1 MTVTAKFDATDVG
14 TALRRRLEEISRE
27 HQQIV
32 AEAQLIR
39 AGATSVTDFAED
51 GAMASESEQD
61 DLLASRLQRQADQ
74 LSEALARLEDGTY
87 GICQEC
93 GKPIAAPRL
102 KALPHATCCV
112 SCQERQERRMR

>member
-1 MTVTAKFDATDVG
+1 MTVTAKFDAAEVG
-14 TALRRRLEEISRE
+14 TALRRRLAEISRE

-32 AEAQLIR
+32 AEAQQIR

-61 DLLASRLQRQADQ
+61 DLVASRLLRQADQ
-74 LSEALARLEDGTY
+74 LNEALARLEAGTY
-87 GICQEC
+87 GICQVC
-93 GKPIAAPRL
+93 GERIAAPRL

-112 SCQERQERRMR
+112 DCQARQERRLR

>member
-1 MTVTAKFDATDVG
+1 MTVTAKFDAADVG
-14 TALRRRLEEISRE
+14 TALRRRLAEISRE

-32 AEAQLIR
+32 AEAQQIR

-61 DLLASRLQRQADQ
+61 DLVANRLLRQADQ
-74 LSEALARLEDGTY
+74 LNEALARLEEGTY

-93 GKPIAAPRL
+93 GEPIAAPRL

-112 SCQERQERRMR
+112 DCQARQERRLR